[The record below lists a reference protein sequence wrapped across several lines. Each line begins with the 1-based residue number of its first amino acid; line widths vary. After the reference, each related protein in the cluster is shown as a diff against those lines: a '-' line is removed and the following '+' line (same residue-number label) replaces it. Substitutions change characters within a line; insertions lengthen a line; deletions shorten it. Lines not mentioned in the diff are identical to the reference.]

1 MLGRLRKNRKG
12 LAKIVLALFFA
23 SGLNLSIPSSLMATT
38 PTDCHDSAIQSS
50 AIGSSQ
56 SDSDEP
62 DADCAHCPYS
72 ATEVEGPG
80 SDALYKSD
88 SLYLCAVMAVCGDDV
103 RQPAI
108 GVAELN
114 KKPGGWHSVFP
125 LQGSAEPRVHRYL
138 IQSASDA
145 PSRSLN
151 IRYCRFLI

>member
-1 MLGRLRKNRKG
+1 MLGRLRKNCKG
-12 LAKIVLALFFA
+12 LAKIVLAFVFA

-56 SDSDEP
+56 SDSDEL

-72 ATEVEGPG
+72 ATEVEEP
-80 SDALYKSD
+80 DSD
-88 SLYLCAVMAVCGDDV
+88 SLYNSDSLYICAVMAVCGDDV

-108 GVAELN
+108 GAAELN

-125 LQGSAEPRVHRYL
+125 PQGSAEPRVHRYL
-138 IQSASDA
+138 IQSTSDA